1 MKRPMLIVTTLYLG
15 GIILANLVQSHG
27 ERVTLW
33 PLLLGTS
40 AAALAALFWGRIRS
54 GLLALALVLA
64 GAANLSLVTELL
76 SPIDVC
82 RVISGE
88 PQLVAIRGRLLETP
102 LHRIYSHQDEVT
114 HRTQAEVRIEAVR
127 I

>member
-15 GIILANLVQSHG
+15 GIILANLVQSQG
-27 ERVTLW
+27 ERLTLS

-76 SPIDVC
+76 SPIDVR

-114 HRTQAEVRIEAVR
+114 HRTQAEIRVGA
-127 I
+127 